1 MSLASEWPCM
11 IQVHTVVLLLCSLP
25 KAPSHSLD
33 KPTFPFRDFPVNQC
47 LRLLPRARAQPVPAA
62 WGQPAIL
69 QLLGP
74 YTVFSLL
81 EYSQCWGAHYHHWQP
96 STLI

>member
-1 MSLASEWPCM
+1 MSLASECPYV
-11 IQVHTVVLLLCSLP
+11 IQVHIVFLLLCSLP

-47 LRLLPRARAQPVPAA
+47 LRLLPRARAQPVPAP

-69 QLLGP
+69 QLLEP
-74 YTVFSLL
+74 YMVCSLL
-81 EYSQCWGAHYHHWQP
+81 EYSQCRGAYYHP
-96 STLI
+96 